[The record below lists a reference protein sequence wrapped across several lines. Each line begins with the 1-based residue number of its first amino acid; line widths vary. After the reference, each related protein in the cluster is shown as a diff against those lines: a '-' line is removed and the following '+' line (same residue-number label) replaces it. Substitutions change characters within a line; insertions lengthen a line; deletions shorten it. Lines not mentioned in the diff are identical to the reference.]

1 MCAQQ
6 RAGKSNEAM
15 YVEQIYRPGRQTNT
29 LSLKRQLLYCNTEGN
44 EREQEKG
51 GKNRGGETE
60 KAEGREGEKERKK
73 KVNHLK
79 LILNVSNNLY
89 QTPHAQRDKNFN
101 IC

>member
-6 RAGKSNEAM
+6 RVGKSNEAM

-51 GKNRGGETE
+51 GEEQRGRDREGRRER
-60 KAEGREGEKERKK
+60 GREGEEKK
-73 KVNHLK
+73 
-79 LILNVSNNLY
+79 SESS
-89 QTPHAQRDKNFN
+89 
-101 IC
+101 